1 MNTTIVT
8 AFFDIGRDK
17 WNKNN
22 RTTDFYM
29 QSFLHY
35 LDYPYKM
42 VCFIDDRYT
51 DKVYFEYSKRDYKNK
66 LFIPINYR
74 WLCNHIRAWKLLERE
89 REIMNHPIYEKY
101 LENRLEYTQYPN
113 EAVKKKIG
121 LIKFPENVNPE
132 YNIINHS
139 KVDFVC
145 YAIKNG
151 FILTKYTLWS
161 DFGYFNTQHN
171 CNKPTFHKSI
181 IDETK
186 FVKDKLTFFL
196 RNSLIENDKDAL
208 YTLVIAREVFTGTVY
223 GGQTELFLTL
233 QILYHKAVDELH
245 CKFMVDDD
253 QHMYIRCY
261 IQNPSL
267 FDLRVIKDEQW
278 PKGLTILSKDDTYK
292 TMSETVNRD

>member
-17 WNKNN
+17 WNQDK
-22 RTTDFYM
+22 RTVDFYIK
-29 QSFLHY
+29 SFLHY
-35 LDYPYKM
+35 LKYPYKM
-42 VCFIDDRYT
+42 VCFIDDRYI
-51 DKVYFEYSKRDYKNK
+51 DIIYSTYVDSDYKNK
-66 LFIPINYR
+66 IFIPINMK
-74 WLCNHIRAWKLLERE
+74 WLRNHIRAWTLLERE

-101 LENRLEYTQYPN
+101 LDNRLEYTQYPN
-113 EAVKKKIG
+113 ESTKKRVG
-121 LIKFPENVNPE
+121 VIKFPENKKPE

-161 DFGYFNTQHN
+161 DFGYFNTQHA
-171 CNKPTFHKSI
+171 CNEDTFHKSV

-186 FVKDKLTFFL
+186 FVKDRLTFFL

-223 GGQTELFLTL
+223 GGQTELFLSL
-233 QILYHKAVDELH
+233 QTHYHKAVDELH
-245 CKFMVDDD
+245 SKFIVDDD

-261 IQNPSL
+261 VKNPTL
-267 FDLRVIKDEQW
+267 FDLRVIKDELW
-278 PKGLTILSKDDTYK
+278 PKGLTLLSKDN
-292 TMSETVNRD
+292 S